1 MPGIIPIIVGLIPA
15 GIQLEQFLQGLF
27 TAQKQ
32 LQVPNRPDVSDE
44 TRAMLSQLID
54 AVQEKINADAAKQ
67 A

>member
-1 MPGIIPIIVGLIPA
+1 MAALIPIIVGLIPA

-32 LQVPNRPDVSDE
+32 LSVPNRPDVSDE

-54 AVQEKINADAAKQ
+54 AVQARIVEDAAKQ